1 MVCIVTMSNY
11 IVFVRFTNTK
21 QNIAEKFLKD
31 MIILIIKTI
40 SIVYIQGCKKLLFRL
55 VAFIKAYFRTPCT
68 MYMYSTVHCT
78 LYSIGKVAFTA
89 LLQGKSAKNP
99 RISMVCIS
107 PPTTTVQPGW
117 FFCSQYNGR

>member
-31 MIILIIKTI
+31 ILISIIKTI

-55 VAFIKAYFRTPCT
+55 VAFIKAYFRTP
-68 MYMYSTVHCT
+68 CT

-117 FFCSQYNGR
+117 FFLHPV

>member
-89 LLQGKSAKNP
+89 LLQGKSAK
-99 RISMVCIS
+99 ILVSQWFVCIS
-107 PPTTTVQPGW
+107 PPTTTVHPV
-117 FFCSQYNGR
+117 

>member
-1 MVCIVTMSNY
+1 MVCIVTISNY
-11 IVFVRFTNTK
+11 IVFCVIHYVKK
-21 QNIAEKFLKD
+21 QHIAEKFLKD
-31 MIILIIKTI
+31 ILISIIKTI

-68 MYMYSTVHCT
+68 CT

-117 FFCSQYNGR
+117 FFLHPV